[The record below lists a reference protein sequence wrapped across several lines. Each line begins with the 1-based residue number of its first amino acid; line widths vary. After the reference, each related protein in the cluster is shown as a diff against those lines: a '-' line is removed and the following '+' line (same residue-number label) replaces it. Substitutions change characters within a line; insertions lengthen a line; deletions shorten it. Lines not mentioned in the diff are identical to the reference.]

1 MSLHL
6 SHRATLI
13 GNEAAL
19 AVSLDLY
26 EQPLTDMFINPKKW
40 RKQ

>member
-6 SHRATLI
+6 NHRATPI

-19 AVSLDLY
+19 AVSLDPY
-26 EQPLTDMFINPKKW
+26 EQPLTDMFINPQKW